1 MKRNLFTAL
10 MMIIIMTLITGIV
23 YPLATTGIAQVIF
36 PDKANG
42 SMAYVDQ
49 QPVGS
54 VLIGQQFNDPRYFHG
69 RPSAA
74 GQGYDAAS
82 SSGSNLGPTNQKL
95 LDDIAGR
102 VDEIRRQN
110 GLSNDAAIPADL
122 VTNSASGLDPH
133 ISPASAYLQVERVA
147 GARQVPVE
155 TVKKAVYVCTEERQW
170 GFLGESRVNV
180 LKLNMMLDQ
189 MTR

>member
-1 MKRNLFTAL
+1 MKRNLFTAFML
-10 MMIIIMTLITGIV
+10 MILMTLITGIV
-23 YPLATTGIAQVIF
+23 YPLATTGLAQVLF
-36 PDKANG
+36 HEKANG
-42 SMAYVDQ
+42 SIAYINQ

-54 VLIGQQFNDPRYFHG
+54 LIIGQQFADPRYFQG

-74 GQGYDAAS
+74 GSGYDAAS

-95 LDDIAGR
+95 MDDIALR

-110 GLSNDAAIPADL
+110 GLANDAAIPADL
-122 VTNSASGLDPH
+122 ATSSASGLDPH

-147 GARQVPVE
+147 RGRSLSVE
-155 TVKKAVYVCTEERQW
+155 IVREAVDKCTEAPQL
-170 GFLGESRVNV
+170 GILGEPRVNV

-189 MTR
+189 MAK